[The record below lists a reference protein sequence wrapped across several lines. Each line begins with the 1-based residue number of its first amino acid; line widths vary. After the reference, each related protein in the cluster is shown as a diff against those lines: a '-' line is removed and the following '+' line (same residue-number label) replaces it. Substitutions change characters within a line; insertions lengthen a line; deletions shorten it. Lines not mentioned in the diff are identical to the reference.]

1 MNEDG
6 QDGGLGE
13 LDGDLATAE
22 AKPKLKQPPK
32 YKVIMLN
39 DDFTPMEFVVE
50 VLTSFFYMD
59 TEKAAQVMLT
69 VHTQGRAVCG
79 IFTRDVAE
87 TKAALV
93 MEFAQENEHP
103 LRCNVEVVE

>member
-6 QDGGLGE
+6 QDKDLGGG
-13 LDGDLATAE
+13 LATAT
-22 AKPKLKQPPK
+22 AKPKLQQPPK

-50 VLTSFFYMD
+50 VLISFFHMD
-59 TEKAAQVMLT
+59 LEKASQIMMA
-69 VHTQGRAVCG
+69 VHMQGSAVCG

-93 MEFAQENEHP
+93 IDFARENEHP
-103 LRCNVEVVE
+103 LMCNVEVAE